1 MRTIAKAGEAKLAER
16 RSRFLAFAFPVRSQ
30 EEVEEHLA
38 ALRRR
43 FHDARH
49 IVYAYRLKEK
59 GEERVRADDAGEPA
73 GSAGRAILQ
82 LLEGEGLWNVLV
94 VVVRYFGGVKLGV
107 GGLARAYREAA
118 RMALQAVGMVEETPE
133 VQVRIRVPADRLGE
147 ALALA
152 GRMGAKVLKQ
162 GYDGMPSL
170 TLSLPEEKLEELK
183 RRAQALGVQA
193 GCWST

>member
-1 MRTIAKAGEAKLAER
+1 MRTIAKAGQAKLTEK
-16 RSRFLAFAFPVRSQ
+16 RSRFLAFAFPVCSS
-30 EEVEEHLA
+30 EEVEAHLA

-43 FHDARH
+43 YHDARH
-49 IVYAYRLKEK
+49 IVYAYRIRGRD
-59 GEERVRADDAGEPA
+59 GEQARADDAGEPA
-73 GSAGRAILQ
+73 GSAGRPILQ

-118 RMALQAVGMVEETPE
+118 RAAITAAGVVEEVPE
-133 VQVRIRVPADRLGE
+133 ALVRVRVPADRLGE

-152 GRMGAKVLKQ
+152 GRLGARVLEQ

-170 TLSLPEEKLEELK
+170 TLSLPETKLKELK
-183 RRAQALGVQA
+183 GKLSPWAQVEEE
-193 GCWST
+193 

>member
-1 MRTIAKAGEAKLAER
+1 MRTVAKAGQAKLTEK
-16 RSRFLAFAFPVRSQ
+16 RSRFLAFAFPVCSQ
-30 EEVEEHLA
+30 EEVEAHLA

-43 FHDARH
+43 YHDARH
-49 IVYAYRLKEK
+49 IVYAYRLREQGK
-59 GEERVRADDAGEPA
+59 ERVRADDAGEPA

-107 GGLARAYREAA
+107 GGLARAYRAAA
-118 RMALQAVGMVEETPE
+118 RMALQAAGAREEVPE
-133 VQVRIRVPADRLGE
+133 LRVRIRVPADRLGE

-152 GRMGAKVLKQ
+152 ERMGARVLKQ

-170 TLSLPEEKLEELK
+170 TLSLPERKLKELEGK
-183 RRAQALGVQA
+183 LSPWAQVEGE
-193 GCWST
+193 

>member
-1 MRTIAKAGEAKLAER
+1 MRTIAKAAEAKLTEK
-16 RSRFLAFAFPVRSQ
+16 RSRFLAFAFPVGSQ
-30 EEVEEHLA
+30 KEIEEHLR

-43 FHDARH
+43 YHDARH
-49 IVYAYRLKEK
+49 IVYAYRLREQD
-59 GEERVRADDAGEPA
+59 EERVRADDAGEPA

-118 RMALQAVGMVEETPE
+118 RMALTTAGTREEVPE
-133 VQVRIRVPADRLGE
+133 VRVKIRVSADRLGE

-152 GRMGAKVLKQ
+152 AKMGAKVLKQ

-170 TLSLPEEKLEELK
+170 TLSLPERKLKELQAK
-183 RRAQALGVQA
+183 LSPWAQVEG
-193 GCWST
+193 T